1 MRQFRRAMALPC
13 DESSCVTQE
22 RLNHPGTFEMHSSP
36 PTIMHPGMKHD
47 RGEERA
53 DPRRSGQLL

>member
-1 MRQFRRAMALPC
+1 MALRR
-13 DESSCVTQE
+13 DEGSCVTQE
-22 RLNHPGTFEMHSSP
+22 RLSHLGTFEMHGSP